1 MPNQTEL
8 IEIVMNPPDLL
19 QRMARYPKELDR
31 EMNKTTEAAVMHVW
45 GSVPPYVAKGANV
58 TYVRTGGLGRGLGVS
73 MGGGKAG
80 SPDIKTVKRLGQ
92 GKYEGRFGT
101 RLYYAP
107 HVIGTLT
114 QARHIAKRGW
124 WTMKTIKDKAQVG
137 IQRLFDK
144 MAGRMVKFL
153 GG

>member
-8 IEIVMNPPDLL
+8 IEIVMNPPDLI

-31 EMNKTTEAAVMHVW
+31 EMNKTTEAAVLHVW
-45 GSVPPYVAKGANV
+45 GSVLPYPTQAAGSSYA
-58 TYVRTGGLGRGLGVS
+58 RTGGLGRTLGTGQ
-73 MGGGKAG
+73 GGGKSG
-80 SPDIKTVKRLGQ
+80 NPDILTTKRLGQ
-92 GKYEGRFGT
+92 GRYEGRFGT
-101 RLYYAP
+101 LLYYAP

-114 QARHIAKRGW
+114 QARHIAKAGW
-124 WTMKTIKDKAQVG
+124 WTMKDVKDKAQAG

>member
-8 IEIVMNPPDLL
+8 IEVVMNPPDLL

-31 EMNKTTEAAVMHVW
+31 EMNKTTEEAVLYVHA
-45 GSVPPYVAKGANV
+45 SVPPYPAVPVGS
-58 TYVRTGGLGRGLGVS
+58 TYARTETLGRTLGI
-73 MGGGKAG
+73 GH
-80 SPDIKTVKRLGQ
+80 PDNIKTVKRIGQ
-92 GKYEGRFGT
+92 GRYEGRFGT

-107 HVIGTLT
+107 HVIGELT
-114 QARHIAKRGW
+114 QARHMRHW
-124 WTMKTIKDKAQVG
+124 WTMKTVKEKAQTG
-137 IQRLFDK
+137 IQKLFDK

>member
-1 MPNQTEL
+1 MPNEPDV

-31 EMNKTTEAAVMHVW
+31 EMNKTTEAAVLHVW
-45 GSVPPYVAKGANV
+45 GSVPPYPAKPVGS
-58 TYVRTGGLGRGLGVS
+58 TYVRMASAGLGGSLGTGE
-73 MGGGKAG
+73 GGGKSG
-80 SPDIKTVKRLGQ
+80 QPDIKTVKRIGQ
-92 GKYEGRFGT
+92 GRYEGRFGT
-101 RLYYAP
+101 RKYYAP

-114 QARHIAKRGW
+114 QAWHMKHW
-124 WTMKTIKDKAQVG
+124 WTMKDVKNKAQAG